1 LQYTLPDGRVLEK
14 LAVGTTAALP
24 PGERVLISY
33 DPADPLDVL
42 VHGRAGRVTDL
53 LFMILAV
60 ALAAAGQPDAV
71 PAPANGRAHTA
82 ELLDGLEVIPR
93 KTMTYRGAR
102 FTELDAGA
110 VLARCPQ
117 VVLVDELAHT
127 NIPGSKNVKRWQ
139 DIEEILDAGI
149 TVITNLNIQHL
160 ESLNDVVRQITGVT
174 QQETV
179 PDEVVRRADQV
190 ELVDMAPEA
199 LRRRMAHGNIYPA
212 ENVDAALSN
221 YFRVGNLTA
230 LRELALL
237 WTAGKVDE
245 QLERYRADHG
255 IEGTWEAR
263 ERVVV
268 ALSGGPEGDTLIR
281 RAARIAARA
290 KGADLLAVHVTRS
303 DGLAGAGPAHLARQR
318 TLVESLGGT
327 YHQVVGEDIPHGLLE
342 FARAVNATQL
352 VLGVS
357 RRARVAQLLSRGVG
371 MTTTALS
378 GPIDVH
384 LVTHEHA
391 QKGRRRAPSGSLT
404 ARRRLAGFAVAA
416 AGLPLATAALA
427 GLRGQ
432 LSLPSDIL
440 TVLLVVVAG
449 AITGGFWPGI
459 TAAVAGFLLL
469 NYYFT
474 EPYHTF
480 AISRPDDAVALA
492 VFVAVA
498 VAVSAVVGLA
508 ARRSRD
514 TARAAADAELLFNLA
529 GNILRGE
536 RALPELLGRLRE
548 TFGQESVTLLEH
560 RPGTPITPDRQ
571 RDPGCWQLAA
581 AVGGTPCAAPDEGD
595 TDIPVGEDLALVL
608 RGRPL
613 PAASRRIAEAF
624 AAQAV
629 AALRQQRLAEEAER
643 ARPIA
648 AADQMRAALLATLGH
663 DLRTPLAAATAAVE
677 SLTDPAVSWTP
688 GERAELAETARE
700 SLGQL
705 SGLVDNLL
713 DTTRLQAGVLG
724 VHAQPVAAA
733 AIISRVLD
741 SLGDQGRRICVSL
754 PAGMPALLAD
764 PALLERV
771 LANLLGNA
779 IRYSPPGQQ
788 VLLTASSYDDQAEL
802 RVADRGPG
810 IPPAD
815 RDRAFQPFQRLS
827 GHDTHPGQG
836 LGLALARG
844 LTEAMNGTLTADDTP
859 GGGLTMIL
867 TLPAASPAM
876 AQVRPTMESSA
887 GLRTSRVAR
896 ASCHRSLMTVTSSE
910 VWPRGRKTRRA

>member
-1 LQYTLPDGRVLEK
+1 MAVRGQLRVYLGAAPGVGK
-14 LAVGTTAALP
+14 TYAMLAEAH
-24 PGERVLISY
+24 R
-33 DPADPLDVL
+33 
-42 VHGRAGRVTDL
+42 RAGRGTDVVVGL
-53 LFMILAV
+53 V
-60 ALAAAGQPDAV
+60 ETH
-71 PAPANGRAHTA
+71 GRAHTT
-82 ELLDGLEVIPR
+82 EMLDGLQVIPR
-93 KTMTYRGAR
+93 KTMTYRGAE

-110 VLARCPQ
+110 VIAHRPQ
-117 VVLVDELAHT
+117 VVLIDELAHT
-127 NIPGSKNVKRWQ
+127 NIPGSKNAKRWQ

-149 TVITNLNIQHL
+149 TVITNVNIQHL
-160 ESLNDVVRQITGVT
+160 ESVNDVVRQITGVT
-174 QQETV
+174 QRETV

-190 ELVDMAPEA
+190 EVVDMAPEA

-212 ENVDAALSN
+212 EKVDAALGN

-255 IEGTWEAR
+255 IAGTWEAR

-281 RAARIAARA
+281 RAARIADRT

-303 DGLAGAGPAHLARQR
+303 DGLPGAGPAHLALQR
-318 TLVESLGGT
+318 TLAESLGGT
-327 YHQVVGEDIPHGLLE
+327 YHQVAGEDIPHALLE

-391 QKGRRRAPSGSLT
+391 QQGRSRPVAAGGLT
-404 ARRRLAGFAVAA
+404 LRRRLAGFAVAA
-416 AGLPLATAALA
+416 VGLPLATAALA

-440 TVLLVVVAG
+440 VVLLVVVAA

-480 AISRPDDAVALA
+480 AMSHPDNVVALA

-498 VAVSAVVGLA
+498 AAVSAVVGLA
-508 ARRSRD
+508 DRRSRD
-514 TARAAADAELLFNLA
+514 AARAGADAELLFNLA

-548 TFGQESVTLLEH
+548 TFGQDSVTLLEH
-560 RPGTPITPDRQ
+560 RPGAPVTPARQ
-571 RDPGCWQLAA
+571 RDPDCWQLAA

-624 AAQAV
+624 AAQAA

-648 AADQMRAALLATLGH
+648 EADHLRVALPTTLSH
-663 DLRTPLAAATAAVE
+663 DLRTPLAAATAAVD
-677 SLTDPAVSWTP
+677 SLADPAITWTP
-688 GERAELAETARE
+688 GEHAELAETAQE

-705 SGLVDNLL
+705 RGLVDNLL
-713 DTTRLQAGVLG
+713 DMTRLQAGALG
-724 VHAQPVAAA
+724 VHAQPVTAE

-741 SLGDQGRRICVSL
+741 TLGDQGRRVRVSL
-754 PAGMPALLAD
+754 PACLPALLAD

-788 VLLTASSYDDQAEL
+788 VLLTASSHHDQVEL

-810 IPPAD
+810 IPAAD

-827 GHDTHPGQG
+827 GSGTHPGPG

-844 LTEAMNGTLTADDTP
+844 LTEAMNGTLTPDDTP

-867 TLPAASPAM
+867 TLPAASPAL
-876 AQVRPTMESSA
+876 AQA
-887 GLRTSRVAR
+887 GTGSGTQDGSRSGAQ
-896 ASCHRSLMTVTSSE
+896 
-910 VWPRGRKTRRA
+910 